1 MIFFF
6 FSNFFEQTF
15 NFTKIKMNKHPD
27 KPFHPHF
34 SIYFERAL
42 LVGLQRKHVLAECGD
57 IAGIW

>member
-1 MIFFF
+1 
-6 FSNFFEQTF
+6 
-15 NFTKIKMNKHPD
+15 MNKHPG
-27 KPFHPHF
+27 KPFHSHF